1 MSGPIHRA
9 TADAKKQKYTGDDKG
24 SKWEVFDRQ
33 CHSWMAV
40 KWGVSMA
47 DAMWKNQCVDLVK
60 LDLHESVDL
69 YKFQAHS
76 EMIRKAIKRLKW
88 NKSPGRDC

>member
-47 DAMWKNQCVDLVK
+47 DAMWKNQCVDLAK
-60 LDLHESVDL
+60 LDLNESVDL

-76 EMIRKAIKRLKW
+76 EMIRKAIKR
-88 NKSPGRDC
+88 GVG